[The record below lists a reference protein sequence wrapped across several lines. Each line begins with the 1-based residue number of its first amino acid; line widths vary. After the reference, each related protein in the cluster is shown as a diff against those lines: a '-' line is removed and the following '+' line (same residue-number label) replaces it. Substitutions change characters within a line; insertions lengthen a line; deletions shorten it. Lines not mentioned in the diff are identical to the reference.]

1 MQADEANTESRR
13 EELRIARGSCR
24 LVRHVEGGVLAALEG
39 RVLMTV
45 EGDAQ
50 DYWLEAG
57 EALPFAPGERVW
69 VGGWDEAVRCE
80 VRTPPAP
87 WGETRALVLLG
98 WLARLSVGLPARLL
112 KRPAPVRMR
121 ALRG

>member
-1 MQADEANTESRR
+1 MDRIMQADATKMAERR
-13 EELRIARGSCR
+13 EALRIARGTCR
-24 LVRHVEGGVLAALEG
+24 LVRHVEGGVLGVLEG

-50 DYWLEAG
+50 DYWLEPG

-80 VRTPPAP
+80 LCTPQAS
-87 WGETRALVLLG
+87 WGKARGLALLRWCAAVVPRS
-98 WLARLSVGLPARLL
+98 A
-112 KRPAPVRMR
+112 KRPARVRLR

>member
-1 MQADEANTESRR
+1 MDRIMQAGEARIETKC
-13 EELRIARGSCR
+13 EEIRIARGSCR
-24 LVRHVEGGVLAALEG
+24 LVRHVEGGVLGALEG

-50 DYWLEAG
+50 DYWLDPG

-80 VRTPPAP
+80 VRTPCAP
-87 WGETRALVLLG
+87 WGEGRAFALLG
-98 WLARLSVGLPARLL
+98 WLAALAARVRIA
-112 KRPAPVRMR
+112 KRPLRLR

>member
-1 MQADEANTESRR
+1 MDRIMQADATKMAATR
-13 EELRIARGSCR
+13 EELWIARGTCR
-24 LVRHVEGGVLAALEG
+24 LVRHVEGGVVGVLEG

-50 DYWLEAG
+50 DYWLEPG
-57 EALPFAPGERVW
+57 DALPFAPGERAW

-80 VRTPPAP
+80 LCTPRASWGKARVLALLRWCAAVVPRCAERHARVR
-87 WGETRALVLLG
+87 L
-98 WLARLSVGLPARLL
+98 
-112 KRPAPVRMR
+112 R